1 LAATQEKPMKHRL
14 RGRIALII
22 SASFLVTAC
31 GSGSMG
37 AGPPSTSATTPQ
49 PAGAT
54 PSASARMVCG
64 PEAQREIALSLQ
76 LRSSAPTTPTWA
88 DQLYSCRYTYP
99 VGSVEMSVKE
109 LADQAATDAY
119 YTGTRTD
126 PADQVA
132 LHGLGQAAYA
142 GPDGIIVVRKDFK
155 VLRIDATGLP
165 AQFGQPPMSR
175 AEAARRIASDIM
187 TCWNGD

>member
-1 LAATQEKPMKHRL
+1 MNHRF
-14 RGRIALII
+14 RGRIALLV
-22 SASFLVTAC
+22 SASFLMTAC
-31 GSGSMG
+31 GSASIG
-37 AGPPSTSATTPQ
+37 ASPPATSVATPQ

-64 PEAQREIALSLQ
+64 PDAQREIALSLQ
-76 LRSSAPTTPTWA
+76 LRLSAPISPTWA
-88 DQLYSCRYTYP
+88 DHLYSCRYTYP
-99 VGSVEMSVKE
+99 IGSFEMSVKE

-119 YTGTRTD
+119 YTATRTD
-126 PADQVA
+126 PVDQLA
-132 LHGLGQAAYA
+132 LGGLGQAAYA
-142 GPDGIIVVRKDFK
+142 GPAGIIVVRKDFK

-187 TCWNGD
+187 DCWNGD